1 MSPLTQTPA
10 IRGCIM
16 LKKLLGPYRLQCPLT
31 LKVDADSGL
40 ARTRGEI
47 RTMPEKWVGL
57 SAAAR
62 MEMAPPCKAK
72 RTEWHQL
79 LTSVTP
85 TPSPASMLAKSMSV
99 DLEQTPSTGRQITPS
114 FFLPLPSCFSLS
126 LLPFSPPS
134 LPPLSLPLPPSLFL
148 SYPLSLFY
156 FFETESYSIAQDTQ
170 RLMTILLPQSPECW
184 NYGSE
189 PPCLTL

>member
-1 MSPLTQTPA
+1 MNPLTQTPA
-10 IRGCIM
+10 IRDCII

-85 TPSPASMLAKSMSV
+85 TPSSASMLAKSMSV

-126 LLPFSPPS
+126 LPPFFPS
-134 LPPLSLPLPPSLFL
+134 LPLFPLPLFLPSPFLSLLLSFCPIPFPYFIFL
-148 SYPLSLFY
+148 
-156 FFETESYSIAQDTQ
+156 
-170 RLMTILLPQSPECW
+170 RQS
-184 NYGSE
+184 
-189 PPCLTL
+189 LTL